1 MKILQASIFAELP
14 CVHEMIGRV
23 NGSGTCPVEFQAID
37 PSVGKALLAAELGI
51 DAKPSLHVRFNHG
64 RSEIAPSVL
73 VNVMSPG
80 RIAGHQCD

>member
-1 MKILQASIFAELP
+1 
-14 CVHEMIGRV
+14 MIGRV

-73 VNVMSPG
+73 VNVMSPVEESLVINAIE
-80 RIAGHQCD
+80 RYESPFAIAA